1 MRNKTTRG
9 GLIMAKNVLLVIS
22 AGVTIVELVV
32 LKKLRD
38 AVIQGVEQRAK
49 EQGINVEMFN

>member
-1 MRNKTTRG
+1 
-9 GLIMAKNVLLVIS
+9 MAKNVLLVIS

>member
-1 MRNKTTRG
+1 
-9 GLIMAKNVLLVIS
+9 MAKNVLLVIS

-49 EQGINVEMFN
+49 EQDIDPEMFS